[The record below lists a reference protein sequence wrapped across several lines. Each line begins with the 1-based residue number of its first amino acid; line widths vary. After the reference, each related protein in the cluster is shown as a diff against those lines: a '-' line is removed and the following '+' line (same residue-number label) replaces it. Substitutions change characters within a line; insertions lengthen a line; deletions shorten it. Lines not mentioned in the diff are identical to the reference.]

1 MLEAEL
7 IEDTRRLEEL
17 RPEWHELALGNAN
30 PMALPAWMLGW
41 LRHLAP
47 ADVKPRV
54 VAVRERGR
62 LVALAPMYVEARKP
76 GRVDC
81 RLLSAPDVPGVSLLA
96 LPGREW
102 DSAEAIAQALASASP
117 RADMIALEGAPVAS
131 HWPQALAHGWPG
143 KVAPRPVQYL
153 VQNSPVLSLAG
164 GSFDAWLKGK
174 NSSYRAEIRRRRRR
188 FAEAGGS
195 TRVTTHGT
203 LREDIA
209 SFLRLHKD
217 RWEGRGESSIVA
229 VEDQLGLLLLDVAAE
244 LLDDGQ
250 FRMTMLE
257 IAGQPV
263 AAQLATAAGGAVMFL
278 NGGWDERY
286 SKLSPSV
293 LCKLAMLED
302 AFARGDRR
310 VNLGPG
316 DQSNKLRM
324 AEGNDPVAWTI
335 LVLPG
340 SRLPLTYVRT
350 VPMLARQRTLQFAKR
365 ALAQEQ
371 ADRLRSWRSRL
382 QPR

>member
-7 IEDTRRLEEL
+7 IEDVPSLEEL
-17 RPEWHELALGNAN
+17 RSEWHELAVASAS
-30 PMALPAWMLGW
+30 PMSLPAWMLGW
-41 LRHLAP
+41 LRHMAP

-54 VAVRERGR
+54 VVVRERGR
-62 LVALAPMYVEARKP
+62 LLALAPMYVETDQP
-76 GRVDC
+76 GRLDC

-96 LPGREW
+96 VPGREW
-102 DSAEAIAQALASASP
+102 ETAEAIAPCLATASP

-131 HWPQALAHGWPG
+131 HWPQALAKSWPG
-143 KVAPRPVQYL
+143 RIAPRPVQYL
-153 VQNSPVLSLAG
+153 VQNSPVVSLDG
-164 GSFDAWLKGK
+164 GSFETWLKGK

-188 FAEAGGS
+188 FEEAGGS
-195 TRVTTHGT
+195 TRVTTHET

-209 SFLRLHKD
+209 SFLRLHKG
-217 RWEGRGESSIVA
+217 RWEGRGKSSIVA
-229 VEDQLGLLLLDVAAE
+229 VEDQLGRMLIDVAGE

-250 FRMTMLE
+250 LRMTVLE
-257 IAGQPV
+257 IAGEPV
-263 AAQLATAAGGAVMFL
+263 AAQLATAAGGEVLFL
-278 NGGWDERY
+278 NGGWDERF

-316 DQSNKLRM
+316 DQSYKVRL

-335 LVLPG
+335 LMLPG
-340 SRLPLTYVRT
+340 PRLPLTYART
-350 VPMLARQRTLQFAKR
+350 APMLVRQRAFQFAKR

-371 ADRLRSWRSRL
+371 ADRLRGWRSRL
-382 QPR
+382 QAG